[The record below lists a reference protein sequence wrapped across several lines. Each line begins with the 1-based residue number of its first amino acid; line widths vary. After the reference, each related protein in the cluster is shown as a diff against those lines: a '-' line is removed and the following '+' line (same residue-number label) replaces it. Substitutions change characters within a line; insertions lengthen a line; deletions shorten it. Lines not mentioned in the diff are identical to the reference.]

1 MLKLL
6 TGGFQLSNF
15 NFAGFKA
22 SADTDVLLLAL
33 KATGIFD
40 DGVLMMLM
48 LIVDLVGS
56 MTMVLM
62 GHLGLLPWLED

>member
-40 DGVLMMLM
+40 DGVF
-48 LIVDLVGS
+48 D
-56 MTMVLM
+56 
-62 GHLGLLPWLED
+62 DADADC

>member
-1 MLKLL
+1 MLANVSSSVMLKLL

-40 DGVLMMLM
+40 DGVF
-48 LIVDLVGS
+48 D
-56 MTMVLM
+56 
-62 GHLGLLPWLED
+62 DADADC